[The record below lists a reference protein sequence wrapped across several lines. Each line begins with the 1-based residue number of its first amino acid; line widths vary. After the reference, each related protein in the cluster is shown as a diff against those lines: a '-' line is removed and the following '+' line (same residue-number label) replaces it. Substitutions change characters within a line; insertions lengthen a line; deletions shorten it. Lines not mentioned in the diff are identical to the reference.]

1 MYFENLRILVVIALL
16 NDLSC
21 RQILAGLS
29 SGSFTSRDL
38 VDAYLERIESAAY
51 LNAVAFIDPSAVR
64 ADAEEADRRRSAGE
78 YASLLGLPLS
88 IKDSIAV
95 KGWPWRS
102 GSFARENIV
111 AQSDATA
118 VARLREAG
126 AIFLCKTTTPEY
138 TWSVETESA
147 LHGVTRNPYDSDRTS
162 GGSSGGEA
170 VLHAVGG
177 APAGL
182 GSDGLN
188 SIRVPA
194 HFCGTTGLRPSTGV
208 VPETGVW
215 PTTRETGLMDTS
227 TIGPMAKFADDLD
240 LLLNI
245 IAGPDGQDPFTHPL
259 GDLGRLPVRGLK
271 VGFWKSHAVSPA
283 DREIQDAV
291 MTAANAL
298 SRAGAIVNEMD
309 PLPIQDSVEIAFS
322 IMAPD
327 GGERVR
333 SDVASAKGRHS
344 PSFAV
349 LIEQLRNQELTM
361 TQYLSAV
368 AKWKAVRADIR
379 TEMSKFDVVLAPVA
393 AHSAPKHFASL
404 AEGES
409 GLDVASYSYSFAI
422 ALAGLPSVSV
432 PIALSGAGLPLGI
445 QVMSSS
451 HHDKVAVGVAAALQ
465 EDIGLIRGPLLE
477 ERR

>member
-1 MYFENLRILVVIALL
+1 MFFEVLRNWVVNWLL
-16 NDLSC
+16 NNLSC
-21 RQILAGLS
+21 RQILTGLS
-29 SGSFTSRDL
+29 LGSFSSQDL
-38 VDAYLERIESAAY
+38 VEEYLRRIEDGKVF
-51 LNAVAFIDPSAVR
+51 NAVAFLDPSAVR
-64 ADAEEADRRRSAGE
+64 ESALEADKRRATGDRSP
-78 YASLLGLPLS
+78 LLGLPLS
-88 IKDSIAV
+88 VKDSIAV

-102 GSFARENIV
+102 GSFAREDVI
-111 AQSDATA
+111 AQNDATT

-147 LHGVTRNPYDSDRTS
+147 LHGITRNPYDLDRTS

-170 VLHAVGG
+170 VLHAIG
-177 APAGL
+177 ASPAGL

-240 LLLNI
+240 LLLDFI
-245 IAGPDGQDPFTHPL
+245 VGPDGLDPFTHPL
-259 GDLGRLPVRGLK
+259 GTVGRRPLKGLK
-271 VGFWKSHAVSPA
+271 VGYWRSHPVAPA
-283 DREIQDAV
+283 DLEIQNAV
-291 MTAANAL
+291 ESAANRL
-298 SRAGAIVNEMD
+298 DQAGSIVTEMI
-309 PLPIQDSVEIAFS
+309 PFPIEDSVEIAFS

-327 GGERVR
+327 GGELVR
-333 SDVASAKGRHS
+333 KDVAAAKGRHS

-361 TQYLSAV
+361 SQYLSAV
-368 AKWKAVRADIR
+368 SRWKAVRAAIR
-379 TEMSKFDVVLAPVA
+379 TQMSNFDIVLAPVA
-393 AHSAPKHFASL
+393 AHSAPKHLSSL
-404 AEGES
+404 AEGDV
-409 GLDVASYSYSFAI
+409 GLDVSAYTYSFAI
-422 ALAGLPSVSV
+422 ALAGLPSVSL
-432 PIALSGAGLPLGI
+432 PIKITNTGLPVGI
-445 QVMSSS
+445 QIMSSPHS
-451 HHDKVAVGVAAALQ
+451 DRVAVGVAAALQ
-465 EDIGLIRGPLLE
+465 EEMGLIRGPLDE

>member
-1 MYFENLRILVVIALL
+1 MIALL

-393 AHSAPKHFASL
+393 AHSAPKHLASL

-451 HHDKVAVGVAAALQ
+451 HHDRVAVGVAAALQ

>member
-1 MYFENLRILVVIALL
+1 VIELL
-16 NDLSC
+16 HDLSC
-21 RQILAGLS
+21 RQILTGLA
-29 SGSFTSRDL
+29 SGTFTSRDL
-38 VDAYLERIESAAY
+38 VDSYLERIDRAAY
-51 LNAVAFIDPSAVR
+51 LNAVAFIDPNDVR
-64 ADAEEADRRRSAGE
+64 AAADEADTRRSSGDN
-78 YASLLGLPLS
+78 SPLLGLPLS

-102 GSFARENIV
+102 GSYAREHVV
-111 AQSDATA
+111 AEDDATA

-147 LHGVTRNPYDSDRTS
+147 LHGVTRNPYDEERTS

-227 TIGPMAKFADDLD
+227 TIGPMAKYADDLD
-240 LLLNI
+240 LLLNF
-245 IAGPDGQDPFTHPL
+245 IAGPDGVDPFTHPL
-259 GDLGRLPVRGLK
+259 GEWGRRPLSGLK
-271 VGFWKSHAVSPA
+271 VGFWKSHSVAPA
-283 DREIQDAV
+283 EGEIQDAV
-291 MTAANAL
+291 MIAANTL
-298 SRAGAIVNEMD
+298 SRAGAIVTEIESF
-309 PLPIQDSVEIAFS
+309 PIEDSVEIAFS
-322 IMAPD
+322 MMAPD

-333 SDVASAKGRHS
+333 RDVASANGRHS

-349 LIEQLRNQELTM
+349 LIEQLRNQELTT
-361 TQYLSAV
+361 TQYLAAV
-368 AKWKAVRADIR
+368 TRWKALRSDIR
-379 TEMSKFDVVLAPVA
+379 IRMSHFDVVLAPVA
-393 AHSAPKHFASL
+393 AHSAPKHLASL

-409 GLDVASYSYSFAI
+409 GLDVASYTYSFAI
-422 ALAGLPSVSV
+422 ALAGLPAVSL
-432 PIALSGAGLPLGI
+432 PITLSTEGLPLGI
-445 QVMSSS
+445 QIMSSP
-451 HHDKVAVGVAAALQ
+451 HHDRVAVGVAAALQ
-465 EDIGLIRGPLLE
+465 EEIGLIRGPSLE

>member
-1 MYFENLRILVVIALL
+1 MIALL

-21 RQILAGLS
+21 RQILTGLS

-38 VDAYLERIESAAY
+38 VDTYLERIESTAY

-64 ADAEEADRRRSAGE
+64 AAAEEADKRRSAGE
-78 YASLLGLPLS
+78 DAPLLGLPLS

-95 KGWPWRS
+95 KEWPWRS
-102 GSFARENIV
+102 GSFARENVV
-111 AQSDATA
+111 AHSDATA

-147 LHGVTRNPYDSDRTS
+147 LHGVTRNPYDTNRTS

-170 VLHAVGG
+170 VLHAIGG

-240 LLLNI
+240 LLLDI
-245 IAGPDGQDPFTHPL
+245 IAGPDGHDPFTHPL
-259 GDLGRLPVRGLK
+259 GDLGRRPVSGLK
-271 VGFWKSHAVSPA
+271 VGFWKSHSVSPA

-291 MTAANAL
+291 MTAANVL

-333 SDVASAKGRHS
+333 SDVATAQGRHS

-349 LIEQLRNQELTM
+349 LIEQLRNQGLTM
-361 TQYLSAV
+361 TQYLAMVSR
-368 AKWKAVRADIR
+368 WKALRAEIR
-379 TEMSKFDVVLAPVA
+379 TRLGNFDVVLAPVA
-393 AHSAPKHFASL
+393 AHCAPKHLASL

-409 GLDVASYSYSFAI
+409 GLDVASYSYSFGI
-422 ALAGLPSVSV
+422 ALAGVPSVSL
-432 PIALSGAGLPLGI
+432 PIALSDAGLPLGI
-445 QVMSSS
+445 QIISSS
-451 HHDKVAVGVAAALQ
+451 HHDRVAVGVAAALQ
-465 EDIGLIRGPLLE
+465 EEIGPLRGPLLE
-477 ERR
+477 ERT

>member
-1 MYFENLRILVVIALL
+1 MIALL

-21 RQILAGLS
+21 RQILTGLS

-38 VDAYLERIESAAY
+38 VDTYLERIESTAY

-64 ADAEEADRRRSAGE
+64 AAAEEADKRRSAGE
-78 YASLLGLPLS
+78 DAPLLGLPLS

-95 KGWPWRS
+95 KEWPWRS
-102 GSFARENIV
+102 GSFARENVV
-111 AQSDATA
+111 AHSDATA

-147 LHGVTRNPYDSDRTS
+147 LHGVTRNPYDTNRTS

-170 VLHAVGG
+170 VLHAIGG

-240 LLLNI
+240 LLLDI
-245 IAGPDGQDPFTHPL
+245 IAGPDGHDPFTHPL
-259 GDLGRLPVRGLK
+259 GDLGRRPVSGLK
-271 VGFWKSHAVSPA
+271 VGFWKSHSVSPA

-291 MTAANAL
+291 MTAANVL

-333 SDVASAKGRHS
+333 SDVATAQGRHS

-349 LIEQLRNQELTM
+349 LIEQLRNQGLTM
-361 TQYLSAV
+361 TQYLAMVSR
-368 AKWKAVRADIR
+368 WKALRAEIR
-379 TEMSKFDVVLAPVA
+379 TRLGNFDVVLAPVA
-393 AHSAPKHFASL
+393 AHCAPKHLASL

-409 GLDVASYSYSFAI
+409 GLDVASYSYSFGI
-422 ALAGLPSVSV
+422 ALAGVPSVSL
-432 PIALSGAGLPLGI
+432 PIALSDAGLPLGI
-445 QVMSSS
+445 QIISSS
-451 HHDKVAVGVAAALQ
+451 HHDRVAVGVAAALQ
-465 EDIGLIRGPLLE
+465 EEIGPLGGPLLE
-477 ERR
+477 ERT

>member
-1 MYFENLRILVVIALL
+1 MIALL

-21 RQILAGLS
+21 RQILTGLS
-29 SGSFTSRDL
+29 SGSFTSRDI
-38 VDAYLERIESAAY
+38 VDTYLERIESTAY

-64 ADAEEADRRRSAGE
+64 AAAEEADKRRSAGE
-78 YASLLGLPLS
+78 DAPLLGLPLS

-95 KGWPWRS
+95 KEWPWRS
-102 GSFARENIV
+102 GSFARENVV
-111 AQSDATA
+111 AHSDATA

-147 LHGVTRNPYDSDRTS
+147 LHGVTRNPYDTNRTS

-170 VLHAVGG
+170 VLHAIGG

-240 LLLNI
+240 LLLDI
-245 IAGPDGQDPFTHPL
+245 IAGPDGHDPFTHPL
-259 GDLGRLPVRGLK
+259 GDLGRRPVSGLK
-271 VGFWKSHAVSPA
+271 VGFWKSHSVSPA

-291 MTAANAL
+291 MTAANVL

-333 SDVASAKGRHS
+333 SDVATAQGRHS

-349 LIEQLRNQELTM
+349 LIEQLRNQGLTM
-361 TQYLSAV
+361 TQYLSMV
-368 AKWKAVRADIR
+368 SRWKALRAEIR
-379 TEMSKFDVVLAPVA
+379 TRLGNFDVVLAPVA
-393 AHSAPKHFASL
+393 AHCAPKHLASL

-409 GLDVASYSYSFAI
+409 GLDVASYSYSFGI
-422 ALAGLPSVSV
+422 ALAGVPSVSL
-432 PIALSGAGLPLGI
+432 PIALSDAGLPLGI
-445 QVMSSS
+445 QIMSSS
-451 HHDKVAVGVAAALQ
+451 HHDRVAVGVAAALQ
-465 EDIGLIRGPLLE
+465 EEIGPLRGPLLE
-477 ERR
+477 ERT

>member
-1 MYFENLRILVVIALL
+1 VAIALL

-21 RQILAGLS
+21 RQILTGLS

-38 VDAYLERIESAAY
+38 ADAYLERIKSAAY
-51 LNAVAFIDPSAVR
+51 LNAVAFIDPGAVR
-64 ADAEEADRRRSAGE
+64 AAAEEADKRRAAGD
-78 YASLLGLPLS
+78 SSPLLGLPLS

-102 GSFARENIV
+102 GSFAREHVV
-111 AQSDATA
+111 AESDATA

-147 LHGVTRNPYDSDRTS
+147 LHGVTRNPYDLDRTS

-170 VLHAVGG
+170 VLHSVGG

-245 IAGPDGQDPFTHPL
+245 IAGPDGHDPFTHPL
-259 GDLGRLPVRGLK
+259 GDLGRRPIGGLR
-271 VGFWKSHAVSPA
+271 VGFWKSHSVSPA
-283 DREIQDAV
+283 NIEIQDAV
-291 MTAANAL
+291 MTAANTL
-298 SRAGAIVNEMD
+298 SRAGAIVTEMD
-309 PLPIQDSVEIAFS
+309 PFPIQDSVEIAFS

-333 SDVASAKGRHS
+333 SDVAPAKGRHS

-368 AKWKAVRADIR
+368 ARWKVVRADIR
-379 TEMSKFDVVLAPVA
+379 TRMSNFDVVLAPVA
-393 AHSAPKHFASL
+393 AHSAPKHLASL

-422 ALAGLPSVSV
+422 ALAGLPSVSL
-432 PIALSGAGLPLGI
+432 PIALSGEGLPLGI
-445 QVMSSS
+445 QIMSSS
-451 HHDKVAVGVAAALQ
+451 HHDRVAVGVAAALQ
-465 EDIGLIRGPLLE
+465 EEIGLIRGPSLE

>member
-1 MYFENLRILVVIALL
+1 MIALL

-21 RQILAGLS
+21 RQILTGLS

-38 VDAYLERIESAAY
+38 VDTYLERIESTAY

-64 ADAEEADRRRSAGE
+64 AAAEEADKRRSAGE
-78 YASLLGLPLS
+78 DAPLLGLPLS

-95 KGWPWRS
+95 KEWPWRS

-111 AQSDATA
+111 AHSDATA

-147 LHGVTRNPYDSDRTS
+147 LHGVTRNPYDTNRTS

-170 VLHAVGG
+170 VLHAIGG

-240 LLLNI
+240 LLLDI
-245 IAGPDGQDPFTHPL
+245 IAGPDGHDPFTHPL
-259 GDLGRLPVRGLK
+259 GDLGRRPVSGLK
-271 VGFWKSHAVSPA
+271 VGFWKSHSVSPA

-291 MTAANAL
+291 MTAANVL

-333 SDVASAKGRHS
+333 SDVATAQGRHS

-349 LIEQLRNQELTM
+349 LIEQLRNQGLTM
-361 TQYLSAV
+361 TQYLSMV
-368 AKWKAVRADIR
+368 SRWKALRAEIR
-379 TEMSKFDVVLAPVA
+379 TRLGNFDVVLAPVA
-393 AHSAPKHFASL
+393 AHCAPKHLASL

-409 GLDVASYSYSFAI
+409 GLDVASYSYSFGI
-422 ALAGLPSVSV
+422 ALAGVPSVSL
-432 PIALSGAGLPLGI
+432 PIALSDAGLPLGI
-445 QVMSSS
+445 QIMSSS
-451 HHDKVAVGVAAALQ
+451 HHDRVAVGVAAALQ
-465 EDIGLIRGPLLE
+465 EEIGPLRGPLLE
-477 ERR
+477 ERT

>member
-1 MYFENLRILVVIALL
+1 ML
-16 NDLSC
+16 NELSC
-21 RQILAGLS
+21 RQILVGLA
-29 SGSFTSRDL
+29 SGSFSSGDL
-38 VDAYLERIESAAY
+38 VDAYLERIDSAAY
-51 LNAVAFIDPSAVR
+51 LNAVAFIDPAAVR
-64 ADAEEADRRRSAGE
+64 AAAQEADHRRAAGDN
-78 YASLLGLPLS
+78 SPLLGLPLS

-102 GSFARENIV
+102 GSFAREHVV
-111 AQSDATA
+111 ADKDATA

-147 LHGVTRNPYDSDRTS
+147 LHGVTRNPYDVNRTS

-245 IAGPDGQDPFTHPL
+245 IAGPDGEDPFIHPL
-259 GDLGRLPVRGLK
+259 GEMGRRPVGGLS
-271 VGFWKSHAVSPA
+271 VGFWMSHSAAPA
-283 DREIQDAV
+283 DGEIQDAV
-291 MTAANAL
+291 MAAANAL
-298 SRAGAIVNEMD
+298 CRAGAIVTEID
-309 PLPIQDSVEIAFS
+309 PFPIQDSVEIAFS

-333 SDVASAKGRHS
+333 RDVAPANGRHS

-349 LIEQLRNQELTM
+349 LIEQLRTQELTT

-368 AKWKAVRADIR
+368 ARWKAVRADIR
-379 TEMSKFDVVLAPVA
+379 TRVSNFDIVLAPVA
-393 AHSAPKHFASL
+393 AHSAPKHLASL

-409 GLDVASYSYSFAI
+409 GLDVESYTYSFAI
-422 ALAGLPSVSV
+422 ALAGLPSVSL
-432 PIALSGAGLPLGI
+432 PINLSKAGLPIGI
-445 QVMSSS
+445 QIISSP
-451 HHDKVAVGVAAALQ
+451 HHDRVAVGVAAALQ
-465 EDIGLIRGPLLE
+465 EENGLIRGPSLE
-477 ERR
+477 EKR